1 MTNEDNNIQNHN
13 FDILKENI
21 ERLRKENGWSQKE
34 LGEKIGL
41 EQSNISKCLSGGRC
55 FTLEQVWRLADLFE
69 VSIDELLGRSV
80 HNTHSEEKIC
90 AFIADLILHNE
101 ITPCN
106 VTVNENVWVENEEY
120 EETGQAFC
128 CSTSKNTYFAFYFS
142 NYDQIPSYFDEH
154 EASELFS
161 YYDAAGNDNDRH
173 KIINKFLNL
182 FIDTFKKYKD
192 RILTKDQFDLLTKCY
207 YENLHEECNAYNRKI
222 AKNRINLGEKIPECK
237 TYGRV

>member
-55 FTLEQVWRLADLFE
+55 FTLEQVWRLADLLE

-106 VTVNENVWVENEEY
+106 ITVNENVWVENEDY
-120 EETGQAFC
+120 EETGQAHYRV
-128 CSTSKNTYFAFYFS
+128 TSKDSYLAFYFS
-142 NYDQIPSYFDEH
+142 DYEQIPSDIDEH
-154 EASELFS
+154 EANDLFS
-161 YYDAAGNDNDRH
+161 YYDAAGNNNDRH
-173 KIINKFLNL
+173 KRINDFLNL

-192 RILTKDQFDLLTKCY
+192 KILTNKQFDYLIKCY
-207 YENLHEECNAYNRKI
+207 YENLHEECSKCDRK
-222 AKNRINLGEKIPECK
+222 
-237 TYGRV
+237 